1 MEIVRHLYHAQTNKI
16 NFMKKTYLKT
26 ILLFIFKL
34 SILSCQAQEY
44 PLNTDHRNIP
54 NYSYLK
60 DLNNELDPYIGTYKT
75 SFNSE
80 EITIFITKESH
91 KLIEL
96 TKNKF
101 YRDVLLV
108 RFIVKNSSDAILQ
121 DTKNMNFQANQ
132 KIHIIYSMR
141 TIPQIGVVTL
151 SYGGTNC
158 GIGSGEIILKK
169 INSTQISWTYNPN
182 SSLIDSATCPPSTD
196 KTVYLPVTND
206 LIFTKQ

>member
-1 MEIVRHLYHAQTNKI
+1 
-16 NFMKKTYLKT
+16 MKGL
-26 ILLFIFKL
+26 ILFFGVLVV
-34 SILSCQAQEY
+34 LSCKAQQTY
-44 PLNTDHRNIP
+44 PLNTDYTAIGD
-54 NYSYLK
+54 YSYLK

-101 YRDVLLV
+101 YRDVLSV
-108 RFIVKNSSDAILQ
+108 RYIIKNSSGMILQ
-121 DTKNMNFQANQ
+121 DTQNMILQPNQ
-132 KIHIIYSMR
+132 SYFTIYSTRINPYHNLVM
-141 TIPQIGVVTL
+141 L
-151 SYGGTNC
+151 NYSGTNC
-158 GIGSGEIILKK
+158 GIGWGSIYLKK
-169 INSTQISWTYNPN
+169 LNATQISWTYNPN
-182 SSLIDSATCPPSTD
+182 SSLVDSATCPPSTD